1 VVTFKQSKKEPL
13 SGQTKS
19 IVINLTTKEQ
29 RVTVALLC
37 TQARKEFLQQA
48 AHAWHSEQ
56 ESEKHSLLLDL
67 YQFCKP
73 SHNFKPNSYI

>member
-1 VVTFKQSKKEPL
+1 VVTFRQSKKEPL

-29 RVTVALLC
+29 RAAVALLC

-48 AHAWHSEQ
+48 ARAWHSEQ
-56 ESEKHSLLLDL
+56 ESKKHSLLLDL
-67 YQFCKP
+67 YQFSKP
-73 SHNFKPNSYI
+73 SHNFIDKSYI